1 MVTMA
6 TSVYYRYVFKK
17 ANTSLVDV
25 CSVLQGTFPCVTF
38 FASSV
43 GRTVVVIAIYWD
55 LRMTEK
61 LFRTRTIASFTLTS
75 N

>member
-6 TSVYYRYVFKK
+6 TSVYYRYVLE
-17 ANTSLVDV
+17 NSSLVDV
-25 CSVLQGTFPCVTF
+25 CSVLQGNFPYVTF

-43 GRTVVVIAIYWD
+43 GGAVVVIAIYWG

-61 LFRTRTIASFTLTS
+61 LFRTRASFTLTS
-75 N
+75 